1 MTDGPGVLAS
11 LFYRAVTVRQQYL
24 KARLYLALLSLF
36 AVASCF
42 AQEGSQVYIS
52 RCLQCHSSTST
63 THAPTPEALAQI
75 SWQEILKT
83 LETGSMKIQAQNL
96 SQDDRVA
103 VARYLGKEAGTQVLP
118 QITGFCAAG
127 TKPAASKSSWN
138 GWGVDEINTRFQPP
152 AAAGL
157 TAAQVPDLKVK
168 WAFGYP
174 NGRTAYG
181 QPTVVG
187 GRVYTGSN
195 DGTIYAID
203 AHTGCLYWM
212 FRAKA
217 LVRSAVVVGPDK
229 RAYVGDL
236 DANLYALDTETGKL
250 IWQKKADYQAF
261 ARITGTPKLY
271 NGRLYVPIASQ
282 EENAGANPIY
292 PCCKF
297 RGNLVAL
304 EAKTGK
310 EIWRAYTSP
319 EAKPTDIGKNGV
331 QHYGPSG
338 ASTWASPT
346 LDLKR
351 KLVYIMTGNGLSDP
365 DIKTA
370 DAIVAI
376 DMNTGKT
383 RWSQQANPDMF
394 NWDCGPRGGGGN
406 CPVNHGDDV
415 DFGSS
420 AILFDVGAGKQVLV
434 AGQKSG
440 VVHAFD
446 PDQNGKIVWQTRIG
460 KGSTLGGILWGIAGY
475 KGVAYVPL
483 SDIDRQKPESGG
495 GLFAIDAATGKVLW
509 TTPPPKPA
517 CLGKPGCTAA
527 QLAPPSAIEGVVF
540 AGSMDGHLRAWE
552 MAAGKIIWDFDA
564 TPQFPTTNGIKAN
577 GGSFSGTGPT
587 IADGMLYVNSGYG
600 GQGMAGNVL
609 LAFSVQ

>member
-1 MTDGPGVLAS
+1 MTGMK
-11 LFYRAVTVRQQYL
+11 R
-24 KARLYLALLSLF
+24 F
-36 AVASCF
+36 AVFGLSVVSVCV

-63 THAPTPEALAQI
+63 THAPTQQALAQI
-75 SWQEILKT
+75 PWQEILKT
-83 LETGSMKIQAQNL
+83 LESGVMKVQAQNL
-96 SQDDRVA
+96 SQDDRLA
-103 VARYLGKEAGTQVLP
+103 VARYVGKEAGTQVLP
-118 QITGFCAAG
+118 QISGYCEAG
-127 TKPAASKSSWN
+127 AKPVASRASWN
-138 GWGVDEINTRFQPP
+138 GWGADDNNTRFQPAP
-152 AAAGL
+152 SAGL
-157 TAAQVPDLKVK
+157 SASDVAHLKVK

-181 QPTVVG
+181 QPTVVD

-195 DGTIYAID
+195 DGTIYSID
-203 AHTGCLYWM
+203 ARTGCLYWM
-212 FRAKA
+212 YRAKA

-236 DANLYALDTETGKL
+236 DANLYALETETGKL
-250 IWQKKADYQAF
+250 IWQKKADDQAF
-261 ARITGTPKLY
+261 ARITGTPKLHD
-271 NGRLYVPIASQ
+271 GRLYVPIASQ
-282 EENAGANPIY
+282 EENAGSNPIY

-297 RGNLVAL
+297 RGNLVAMD
-304 EAKTGK
+304 AKTGGVL
-310 EIWRAYTSP
+310 WRAYTSP
-319 EAKPTDIGKNGV
+319 EAKPTDVGKNGV
-331 QHYGPSG
+331 QHFGPAG
-338 ASTWASPT
+338 ASTWSSPT

-376 DMNTGKT
+376 DLASGKI

-406 CPVNHGDDV
+406 CPANHGEDV

-420 AILFDVGAGKQVLV
+420 AILFDVSAGKQLLV

-460 KGSTLGGILWGIAGY
+460 KGGTLGGVLWGIAGHN
-475 KGVAYVPL
+475 GVVYVPL

-495 GLFAIDAATGKVLW
+495 GMFAIESATGKVAW
-509 TTPPPKPA
+509 KTPAPKPT

-527 QLAPPSAIEGVVF
+527 QLAPPSLIEGVIF
-540 AGSMDGHLRAWE
+540 AGSMDGYLRAYE
-552 MAAGKIIWDFDA
+552 MTSGKIVWDFDA
-564 TPQFPTTNGIKAN
+564 SHEFPTQNGIRAN
-577 GGSFSGTGPT
+577 GGSFSATGPT
-587 IADGMLYVNSGYG
+587 IVDGMLYVNSGYG

-609 LAFSVQ
+609 LAFSAH

>member
-1 MTDGPGVLAS
+1 MSGMLRSALFS
-11 LFYRAVTVRQQYL
+11 LVVT
-24 KARLYLALLSLF
+24 SL
-36 AVASCF
+36 CL

-63 THAPTPEALAQI
+63 THAPTQEALGQI
-75 SWQEILKT
+75 PWQEILKT
-83 LETGSMKIQAQNL
+83 LETGVMKVQAQNL
-96 SQDDRVA
+96 SQDDKIA
-103 VARYLGKEAGTQVLP
+103 VARYVGKEAGAPMLP
-118 QITGFCAAG
+118 QISGFCEAG
-127 TKPAASKSSWN
+127 QKSVASKASWN
-138 GWGVDEINTRFQPP
+138 GWGVDEINTRFQR
-152 AAAGL
+152 AADAGL
-157 TAAQVPDLKVK
+157 TAAEVPNLKVK

-181 QPTVVG
+181 QPTVAG

-195 DGTIYAID
+195 DATIYSIEAR
-203 AHTGCLYWM
+203 TGCLYWM
-212 FRAKA
+212 YRAKA

-236 DANLYALDTETGKL
+236 DANLYALDTETGKV
-250 IWQKKADYQAF
+250 IWQKKADDQAF

-271 NGRLYVPIASQ
+271 DGRLYVPIASQ
-282 EENAGANPIY
+282 EENAGSNPIY

-297 RGNLVAL
+297 RGNLVAMD
-304 EAKTGK
+304 AKTGAV
-310 EIWRAYTSP
+310 IWRAYTSP
-319 EAKPTDIGKNGV
+319 EAKPTGIGKNGV

-338 ASTWASPT
+338 ASTWSSPT

-376 DMNTGKT
+376 DMTNGKI
-383 RWSQQANPDMF
+383 RWSQQATPDMF

-406 CPVNHGDDV
+406 CPANHGDDV

-420 AILFDVGAGKQVLV
+420 AILFDVGTGKQLLV

-446 PDQNGKIVWQTRIG
+446 PDQNGKIIWQTRIG
-460 KGSTLGGILWGIAGY
+460 KGGTLGGVLWGIAGHN
-475 KGVAYVPL
+475 GVAYVPL
-483 SDIDRQKPESGG
+483 SDINRQKPESGG

-527 QLAPPSAIEGVVF
+527 QLAPPSLIEGIVF
-540 AGSMDGHLRAWE
+540 AGSMDGHLRAYE
-552 MAAGKIIWDFDA
+552 MAGGKITWDFDA
-564 TPQFPTTNGIKAN
+564 TQQFPTTNEIKAN
-577 GGSFSGTGPT
+577 GGSFSSTGPT
-587 IADGMLYVNSGYG
+587 IVDGIVYVNSSYG

-609 LAFSVQ
+609 LAFAAH

>member
-1 MTDGPGVLAS
+1 MRRL
-11 LFYRAVTVRQQYL
+11 VRL
-24 KARLYLALLSLF
+24 GLF
-36 AVASCF
+36 AASVCC

-52 RCLQCHSSTST
+52 NCLQCHSSTST
-63 THAPTPEALAQI
+63 THAPTLEALAQI
-75 SWQEILKT
+75 PWKEVLKT
-83 LETGSMKIQAQNL
+83 LETGVMRVQAQRL
-96 SQDDRVA
+96 SQDDRIA
-103 VARYLGKEAGTQVLP
+103 VARYVGSAAGTQALP
-118 QITGFCAAG
+118 QISGFCEAG
-127 TKPAASKSSWN
+127 VKPAASMPAWN
-138 GWGVDEINTRFQPP
+138 GWGVDDWNTRFQG
-152 AAAGL
+152 AGAAGL
-157 TAAQVPDLKVK
+157 SVADVPNLKVK

-174 NGRTAYG
+174 NGRSAYG
-181 QPTVVG
+181 QPTVAG
-187 GRVYTGSN
+187 GRVFTGSN

-212 FRAKA
+212 YRAKA

-250 IWQKKADYQAF
+250 IWQKKADDQAF
-261 ARITGTPKLY
+261 ARITGTPKLHD
-271 NGRLYVPIASQ
+271 GRLYVPIASQ
-282 EENAGANPIY
+282 EENAGSNPIY

-297 RGNLVAL
+297 RGNLVAMD
-304 EAKTGK
+304 AKTGAV
-310 EIWRAYTSP
+310 IWRAYTSP
-319 EAKPTDIGKNGV
+319 EAKPTDVGKNGV

-338 ASTWASPT
+338 ASTWSSPT

-376 DMNTGKT
+376 DIASGKI

-406 CPVNHGDDV
+406 CPANHGEDV

-420 AILFDVGAGKQVLV
+420 AILFDVGGGRQLLV

-446 PDQNGKIVWQTRIG
+446 PDQNGKIIWQTRIG
-460 KGSTLGGILWGIAGY
+460 KGGTLGGVLWGMAGHG
-475 KGVAYVPL
+475 GVVYAPL
-483 SDIDRQKPESGG
+483 SDIDRKKPESGG
-495 GLFAIDAATGKVLW
+495 GLFALDAASGKVRW
-509 TTPPPKPA
+509 STPAPSLK

-527 QLAPPSAIEGVVF
+527 QLAPPSAIEGAVF
-540 AGSMDGHLRAWE
+540 AGSMDGHLRAYE
-552 MAAGKIIWDFDA
+552 MGGGKIIWDFDA
-564 TPQFPTTNGIKAN
+564 TATFPTTNGIAAN

-587 IADGMLYVNSGYG
+587 IAGGMMYVNSGYG

-609 LAFSVQ
+609 LAFSAH